1 MCVLLQFLY
10 YRDALRQ
17 GHHFCETLFGC
28 YKVALG
34 YGLRLGD
41 GVGDVLNPT
50 VFNRWALDVSYFF
63 VVNVGMLNLV
73 AGVIITTFGQLRE
86 HQARIKADTE
96 GVCFIC
102 GIERQIFDR
111 ASTEPEGFKT
121 HVKVDHNMWNYLY
134 FIFMLWEQDKDDD
147 DGLEQYV
154 RRAIEANEITWFPL
168 NKAIRLDQAASA
180 EEALL
185 NNLKRNI
192 FKSEHGVATALD
204 KFQTNINIV
213 LEQLNQAL
221 KSDHI
226 QDRAESSRAPT
237 RKARR
242 PSLTSE
248 VSGLTSESR
257 KRPNA
262 DRELS
267 WALGKVV
274 VLEMLE
280 ISGCNIPKGAYDR
293 LICNVAVGPTFV
305 QIHCNP
311 VVKQVVTFAG
321 ENKFKLLEG
330 VLPGDERLVTVQ
342 LMKEVT
348 NPFSLTELGMV
359 QIPMNDLLLSEGVIL
374 EVFFMLKGTDVQC
387 KLSVIPSC
395 IGAFF

>member
-1 MCVLLQFLY
+1 MES
-10 YRDALRQ
+10 A
-17 GHHFCETLFGC
+17 FCETLFGC
-28 YKVALG
+28 FKYTLSSG
-34 YGLRLGD
+34 FLNGG
-41 GVGDVLNPT
+41 GVGDTFIHSVGQRLILDLAFFCVVIVILLN
-50 VFNRWALDVSYFF
+50 
-63 VVNVGMLNLV
+63 
-73 AGVIITTFGQLRE
+73 VIFGIIIDTFSSMRVDKLERV
-86 HQARIKADTE
+86 RDTLE
-96 GVCFIC
+96 LCFIC
-102 GIERQIFDR
+102 GIHKQTFDR
-111 ASTEPEGFKT
+111 ASDEPEGFKT
-121 HVKVDHNMWNYLY
+121 HIKVDHNMWNYLY

-248 VSGLTSESR
+248 VSGLTAESR